1 MDAWTPLC
9 ITTDLKC
16 FCSMMQ
22 SRDLLNK
29 GEPEYNKPDSNENA
43 HSFFR
48 VGIVMNSGTIGTEK
62 RRNLLFKKN

>member
-1 MDAWTPLC
+1 
-9 ITTDLKC
+9 
-16 FCSMMQ
+16 MMQ

-43 HSFFR
+43 HSFFS